1 MLACCRL
8 TLSNQLTAI
17 ADTMRQVEQFMTSH
31 RISNAAVPAALLA
44 LEESLVNIVTHGF
57 NDDRLHLITVDI
69 TLSDKHIALEIT
81 DDGIPFDPISLPP
94 PDRSAP
100 LEARPIGGLGV
111 WLTKQMM
118 TDMRYR
124 REDERNK
131 LLLLKEWA

>member
-1 MLACCRL
+1 MPACCRL

-57 NDDRLHLITVDI
+57 NDDRLHFITVDV
-69 TLSDKHIALEIT
+69 TLSDTQIALEIT

-100 LEARPIGGLGV
+100 REARPIGGLGV

-131 LLLLKEWA
+131 LFLLKEWA